1 MSGAPGQG
9 SPAPGPASGNRRTQL
24 IVLGVLAVLILI
36 AAIVISQSGSDD
48 SDSGGESSGGETAA
62 VEAAL
67 EGIPQEGVFLGEHGA
82 PDVVTEFVD
91 LQCPFCAEF
100 SNNAFNDVVQDN
112 VRPGDIQYELRVI
125 SFLGEDSGEAAEM
138 AAAAAMQ
145 NKLYEFVETFYA
157 NQGEENSG
165 YVTEEFLREIGE
177 KTPGLDVEQALEDR
191 TSSEAQALI
200 AENEAR
206 AVDLNVNSTPT
217 FLFSSEGGEPMPLE
231 LGDLTPEAFS
241 QALAAA
247 RGG

>member
-1 MSGAPGQG
+1 MVT
-9 SPAPGPASGNRRTQL
+9 ASTARDAYVVDDFSLPVRNPWRR
-24 IVLGVLAVLILI
+24 
-36 AAIVISQSGSDD
+36 
-48 SDSGGESSGGETAA
+48 
-62 VEAAL
+62 
-67 EGIPQEGVFLGEHGA
+67 
-82 PDVVTEFVD
+82 
-91 LQCPFCAEF
+91 
-100 SNNAFNDVVQDN
+100 N

-217 FLFSSEGGEPMPLE
+217 FLFTSEGGEPTPLE
-231 LGDLTPEAFS
+231 LSDLTPEAFS

>member
-1 MSGAPGQG
+1 M
-9 SPAPGPASGNRRTQL
+9 
-24 IVLGVLAVLILI
+24 LGVLAVLILI

-48 SDSGGESSGGETAA
+48 DSGGGDGGETAA
-62 VEAAL
+62 SAL
-67 EGIPQEGVFLGEHGA
+67 EGIPQEGVFLGDQA
-82 PDVVTEFVD
+82 TPDVVTEFVD

-177 KTPGLDVEQALEDR
+177 KTPGLDVEQALADR

-217 FLFSSEGGEPMPLE
+217 FLFASEGGEPVPLE

-241 QALAAA
+241 QALASA